1 MNGAYVYT
9 PAIWLPLAGALVLS
23 ALGVYAWR
31 RAPRRA
37 AATAAALAVGWL
49 FRVLWLIGMALEEAA
64 LDPGTKI
71 FWFKFQAVWQLPAAT
86 AGLCFVLEYAFP
98 GRWLT
103 RRLMS
108 PAASQAGFVSYS
120 TVDEQSRRVRPD
132 WRRRPFRRSPRH
144 LLRMAADDSVPGRTS
159 AARRPA
165 PALPRPSGWRRGVAA
180 VGLPAR
186 PPRLATQPTSSGI
199 VQSQRVYRN
208 PLHQAATTSPALVP
222 RAGPWHLSA
231 QSLPIFGTP
240 DPTPPG

>member
-31 RAPRRA
+31 RRRTCPPRGRSPWGGCS
-37 AATAAALAVGWL
+37 V

-103 RRLMS
+103 RRNLI
-108 PAASQAGFVSYS
+108 
-120 TVDEQSRRVRPD
+120 
-132 WRRRPFRRSPRH
+132 
-144 LLRMAADDSVPGRTS
+144 LLSIPVLLDILLNLFGGPQV
-159 AARRPA
+159 
-165 PALPRPSGWRRGVAA
+165 GWRQLY
-180 VGLPAR
+180 VG
-186 PPRLATQPTSSGI
+186 
-199 VQSQRVYRN
+199 
-208 PLHQAATTSPALVP
+208 
-222 RAGPWHLSA
+222 
-231 QSLPIFGTP
+231 P
-240 DPTPPG
+240 DGASWE